1 MVADDE
7 IISLGRPDLLRLDV
21 EGFDQCGRRVCF
33 RGGPGRKIERES
45 VRRIFWDNGQRYT
58 PGLRLLKSSST
69 TTLNPEEQRNMNEQD
84 ISNQLVGI
92 LTDMTSDWDIE
103 LDSNI
108 NRETRLIADLA
119 FESIDIVELVVA
131 IELTFNSRGIPFE
144 RLLMVD
150 GRYVDDLSV
159 AQVSDFVAANL

>member
-1 MVADDE
+1 
-7 IISLGRPDLLRLDV
+7 
-21 EGFDQCGRRVCF
+21 
-33 RGGPGRKIERES
+33 
-45 VRRIFWDNGQRYT
+45 
-58 PGLRLLKSSST
+58 
-69 TTLNPEEQRNMNEQD
+69 MNEQD
-84 ISNQLVGI
+84 VSSQLVGI

-103 LDSNI
+103 LDSDI

-131 IELTFNSRGIPFE
+131 IEQTFNSRGIPFE

>member
-1 MVADDE
+1 
-7 IISLGRPDLLRLDV
+7 
-21 EGFDQCGRRVCF
+21 
-33 RGGPGRKIERES
+33 
-45 VRRIFWDNGQRYT
+45 
-58 PGLRLLKSSST
+58 
-69 TTLNPEEQRNMNEQD
+69 MNEQD
-84 ISNQLVGI
+84 VSSQLVGI

-131 IELTFNSRGIPFE
+131 IEQTFNSRGIPFE

>member
-1 MVADDE
+1 
-7 IISLGRPDLLRLDV
+7 
-21 EGFDQCGRRVCF
+21 
-33 RGGPGRKIERES
+33 
-45 VRRIFWDNGQRYT
+45 
-58 PGLRLLKSSST
+58 
-69 TTLNPEEQRNMNEQD
+69 MNEQD
-84 ISNQLVGI
+84 VSNQLVGI

-103 LDSNI
+103 LDSEI

-159 AQVSDFVAANL
+159 AQVGDFVAANL

>member
-1 MVADDE
+1 MNDQ
-7 IISLGRPDLLRLDV
+7 DV
-21 EGFDQCGRRVCF
+21 
-33 RGGPGRKIERES
+33 
-45 VRRIFWDNGQRYT
+45 
-58 PGLRLLKSSST
+58 SS
-69 TTLNPEEQRNMNEQD
+69 
-84 ISNQLVGI
+84 QLVGI

-103 LDSNI
+103 LDSEI

-131 IELTFNSRGIPFE
+131 IEQTFNSRGIPFE

>member
-1 MVADDE
+1 
-7 IISLGRPDLLRLDV
+7 
-21 EGFDQCGRRVCF
+21 
-33 RGGPGRKIERES
+33 
-45 VRRIFWDNGQRYT
+45 
-58 PGLRLLKSSST
+58 
-69 TTLNPEEQRNMNEQD
+69 MNEQD
-84 ISNQLVGI
+84 VSSQLVGI

-103 LDSNI
+103 LDSDI
-108 NRETRLIADLA
+108 NRETRLIADLE

-131 IELTFNSRGIPFE
+131 IEQTFKTRGIPFE

>member
-1 MVADDE
+1 
-7 IISLGRPDLLRLDV
+7 
-21 EGFDQCGRRVCF
+21 
-33 RGGPGRKIERES
+33 
-45 VRRIFWDNGQRYT
+45 
-58 PGLRLLKSSST
+58 
-69 TTLNPEEQRNMNEQD
+69 MNEQD
-84 ISNQLVGI
+84 VSCQLVGI

-103 LDSNI
+103 LDSEI

-131 IELTFNSRGIPFE
+131 IEQTFNSRGIPFE

>member
-1 MVADDE
+1 
-7 IISLGRPDLLRLDV
+7 
-21 EGFDQCGRRVCF
+21 
-33 RGGPGRKIERES
+33 
-45 VRRIFWDNGQRYT
+45 
-58 PGLRLLKSSST
+58 
-69 TTLNPEEQRNMNEQD
+69 MNEQD
-84 ISNQLVGI
+84 VSSQLVGI

-103 LDSNI
+103 LDSEI
-108 NRETRLIADLA
+108 NRKTRLIADLA

-131 IELTFNSRGIPFE
+131 IEQTFNSRGIPFE

>member
-1 MVADDE
+1 
-7 IISLGRPDLLRLDV
+7 
-21 EGFDQCGRRVCF
+21 
-33 RGGPGRKIERES
+33 
-45 VRRIFWDNGQRYT
+45 
-58 PGLRLLKSSST
+58 
-69 TTLNPEEQRNMNEQD
+69 MNEQD
-84 ISNQLVGI
+84 VSSQLVGI

-103 LDSNI
+103 LDSEI

-131 IELTFNSRGIPFE
+131 IEQTFNSRGIPFE